1 LRGANVSLTIPAG
14 EITNRFS
21 LRFSNGTLSSTEF
34 DSSPTT
40 VFFNTTENN
49 IEIINNQILE
59 IEEATLFSLLG
70 QKISNWKLNSSE
82 KSIKIPVK
90 NIETG
95 VYIVKIKTTDN
106 LYFSQKIIVK

>member
-1 LRGANVSLTIPAG
+1 MYINDYSEELDKISI
-14 EITNRFS
+14 EI
-21 LRFSNGTLSSTEF
+21 LKL
-34 DSSPTT
+34 
-40 VFFNTTENN
+40 NN
-49 IEIINNQILE
+49 IEIINNQFLE

-70 QKISNWKLNSSE
+70 QKISNWKINSSE

-95 VYIVKIKTTDN
+95 VYIVKLKTTDN